1 MDSTVSRIQLHG
13 LVTVICA
20 TRHKGVQLI
29 VTKAIGTMPDM
40 ASHVTSFI
48 HQLHDSKCVRL
59 KQLQDLGC

>member
-1 MDSTVSRIQLHG
+1 MDRSVSCIQLHG
-13 LVTVICA
+13 LVTVICV

-48 HQLHDSKCVRL
+48 H
-59 KQLQDLGC
+59 